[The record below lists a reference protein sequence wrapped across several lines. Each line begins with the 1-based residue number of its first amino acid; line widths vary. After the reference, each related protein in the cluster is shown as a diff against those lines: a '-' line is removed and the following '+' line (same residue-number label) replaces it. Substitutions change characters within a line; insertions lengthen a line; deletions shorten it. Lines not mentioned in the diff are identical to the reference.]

1 MKNIW
6 YNMISVENKVN
17 MIKKERISTEL
28 DYYVITSYFNLDINT
43 RRNVWAIVLNN
54 IPKINYNK

>member
-1 MKNIW
+1 MENIW